1 MRLLILFILI
11 IVWLNPAWSYQPVGT
26 DSTIDII
33 TWNLRDFPT
42 AGNPTVTEV
51 ARIVTD
57 LNVNLIAVQEIANV
71 QAFENLKQALPEWD
85 GILSGDEYF
94 DGTYHKTGLL
104 YRKNQVTVYSHQL
117 LFQNSYNFP
126 RPPLEVNLTV
136 TEHNHIFDFNLIVLH
151 LKAFSDTDSE
161 TRRRNAILQLK
172 EYVDHEVDYTIERDF
187 IILGDFNDEL
197 SDPQPTP
204 NVFTPILQAPD
215 DYTFLTLPL
224 AGSSASYIFGKT
236 PSLIDHIL
244 ITQDAIDEYGASGAT
259 RVLYLDSNLSNYT
272 GLISDH
278 RPVLAQFA
286 FENRTMPVTIH
297 SIADIQNRF
306 TELAGQ
312 IVTVRGVVT
321 LGSGRLT
328 PTYTSV
334 FIQDESG
341 AGINIYKYGAV
352 LADFARGNQ
361 VEVKGDLY
369 NYNGLHEIRLQS
381 HRKLAENQPLP
392 TPRRIRTADIAAIT
406 DQGQRVEITGI
417 IQSKTESGGNT
428 TLLVNDGSGVGKIYA
443 DVDANLNLAAF
454 LVADTVRVVGVKSV
468 YSKEGE
474 ILLAYDEDIS
484 RYHPMGVNP
493 PSISDLPESFVLRG
507 NFPNPFNAR
516 TVIQYELSQPAS
528 ISLRI
533 YNLAGQEIAELAA
546 GPQAAGVHSIIW
558 EAPLV
563 PSGVYV
569 LQLATASQRVTHKM
583 LLLK

>member
-1 MRLLILFILI
+1 MRLRILFILFI
-11 IVWLNPAWSYQPVGT
+11 AWLNPAWSYQSVGT
-26 DSTIDII
+26 DSTIDIV

-42 AGNPTVTEV
+42 AGNPTVAEV

-57 LNVNLIAVQEIANV
+57 LKVDLIAVQEIANV
-71 QAFENLKQALPEWD
+71 QAFENLKLALPDWD
-85 GILSGDEYF
+85 GILSGDIYF
-94 DGTYHKTGLL
+94 DGTYHKTGIL
-104 YRKNQVTVYSHQL
+104 YRKNLVTIYSQQL

-136 TEHNHIFDFNLIVLH
+136 TERNHIFDFNLIVLH

-172 EYVDHEVDYTIERDF
+172 EYVDHQVDYTIERDF

-244 ITQDAIDEYGASGAT
+244 ITRDATEEYGAAGAT
-259 RVLYLDSNLSNYT
+259 QVLYLDSNLSNYT
-272 GLISDH
+272 DIISDH
-278 RPVLAQFA
+278 RPVLTQFA
-286 FENRTMPVTIH
+286 FENNAAPVTIH

-306 TELAGQ
+306 NELAGQ
-312 IVTVRGVVT
+312 VVTVRGVVT

-328 PTYTSV
+328 STYTSV

-352 LADFARGNQ
+352 LTDFARGNQ

-369 NYNGLHEIRLQS
+369 NYSGLHEIRLQS
-381 HRKLAENQPLP
+381 YRKLAENQPLP
-392 TPRRIRTADIAAIT
+392 TPRRIRTGDITAVA

-417 IQSKTESGGNT
+417 ILSKNESAGNT
-428 TLLVNDGSGVGKIYA
+428 TLRVDDGSGAGEIYA
-443 DVDANLNLAAF
+443 DADAKLNLTAYQI
-454 LVADTVRVVGVKSV
+454 ADTVRVVGVKSI
-468 YSKEGE
+468 YSNEGE
-474 ILLAYDEDIS
+474 ILVAYAEDIS
-484 RYHPMGVNP
+484 SFRTKVNP
-493 PSISDLPESFVLRG
+493 PTVSDLPESFVLQG

-516 TVIQYELSQPAS
+516 TVIQYKLSQPAK

-533 YNLAGQEIAELAA
+533 YNLTGQEIEQLNP
-546 GPQAAGVHSIIW
+546 GLQAAGIHSIVW
-558 EAPLV
+558 EAPGV

-569 LQLATASQRVTHKM
+569 LHLWTPSYRVTHKM